1 MGFTVDLLNNQSPV
15 EMVSKTL
22 DTGISI
28 SDVVL
33 KRDTSILKPILHV
46 ATNYDITAYN
56 YMYISNFNRY
66 YFIDDIVSVGYERWE
81 ISGHVDVLQTY
92 KDIIEEQTAVIKRQQ
107 AKYNTYLNDPEWKVY
122 AYEQRWAKKFP
133 TAGFNKALQFVL
145 TTAGA

>member
-15 EMVSKTL
+15 EMVDKTL
-22 DTGISI
+22 DTGITI

-46 ATNYDITAYN
+46 ATDADIIGYN
-56 YMYISNFNRY
+56 YMYISSFNRY
-66 YFIDDIVSVGYERWE
+66 YFIDDIVSVGNERWE
-81 ISGHVDVLQTY
+81 ISAHVDVLQTY
-92 KDIIEEQTAVIKRQQ
+92 KDQILEQIAVIKRQQ
-107 AKYNTYLNDPEWKVY
+107 SKYNTYLNDPEWKVY

-133 TAGFNKALQFVL
+133 TAGFNKALHFIL